1 MHIKKWLE
9 AQYPNLQ
16 DSKCIAC
23 RDVLYL
29 HNRENREEE
38 YIYPLANICSIT
50 YSYAFTK
57 LTTTERVEA
66 DIAPSDMLIVI
77 ETTRHDKQL
86 FACKLFE
93 MRFDYY
99 GFDNTNMDKES

>member
-1 MHIKKWLE
+1 MNIKKHISD
-9 AQYPNLQ
+9 QYMNLR
-16 DSKCIAC
+16 DGKCLAC

-29 HNRENREEE
+29 HNKENSKEE

-50 YSYAFTK
+50 YSYAFTE

-99 GFDNTNMDKES
+99 GFDNTNLDKES

>member
-1 MHIKKWLE
+1 MRIKKWLTD
-9 AQYPNLQ
+9 QYPNLQ
-16 DSKCIAC
+16 DGNCLAC

-29 HNRENREEE
+29 HNRFNRSEE

-50 YSYAFTK
+50 YKFAK
-57 LTTTERVEA
+57 DVLTSTERLEA
-66 DIAPSDMLIVI
+66 DLAPLDMLIVL
-77 ETTRHDKQL
+77 ETTRKDKQL

-99 GFDNTNMDKES
+99 GFDNSNMDKES

>member
-1 MHIKKWLE
+1 MHIKKWL
-9 AQYPNLQ
+9 ASQYPNLQ
-16 DSKCIAC
+16 DGKCLAC

-29 HNRENREEE
+29 HNRENSEEE

-50 YSYAFTK
+50 YSYAFTE